1 MFASDIE
8 VAIEDR
14 HLLEFRYD
22 GFRRLVEPHAFG
34 VSPRGRYTLR
44 AYQVEG
50 GSESGQSE
58 GWKLFHVT
66 GMESIVVSSRR
77 FDPPRPDY
85 RRDDRAFA
93 RILAQ
98 V

>member
-1 MFASDIE
+1 MFSSDIE
-8 VAIEDR
+8 IAIEDR
-14 HLLEFRYD
+14 HLLEFRYA

-34 VSPRGRYTLR
+34 VSGRGRYTLR
-44 AYQVEG
+44 AFQVDG
-50 GSESGQSE
+50 GSESGGTT
-58 GWKLFHVT
+58 GWKLFHVRD
-66 GMESIVVSSRR
+66 MQSIVVAPQR
-77 FDPPRPDY
+77 FEGPRPDY

>member
-14 HLLEFRYD
+14 HLLEFRYA

-34 VSPRGRYTLR
+34 VSNRGRYTLR
-44 AYQVEG
+44 AYQVDG
-50 GSESGQSE
+50 GSESGHSE
-58 GWKLFHVT
+58 GWKLFHVAN
-66 GMESIVVSSRR
+66 MESIVVSSRP
-77 FDPPRPDY
+77 FDGPREDY
-85 RRDDRAFA
+85 RRDDRVFA
-93 RILAQ
+93 RVISQ

>member
-1 MFASDIE
+1 MFSSDIE

-22 GFRRLVEPHAFG
+22 GFRRVVEPHAFG
-34 VSPRGRYTLR
+34 VSNRGRYTLR
-44 AYQVEG
+44 AYQVAG

-58 GWKLFHVT
+58 GWKLFHV
-66 GMESIVVSSRR
+66 GEMQAIVVSPAR
-77 FDPPRPDY
+77 FEGPRPDY
-85 RRDDRAFA
+85 RRDDRVFS
-93 RILAQ
+93 RILSQ